1 MKLMNMVLSVVL
13 LVSAAV
19 GCYVLATGSALW
31 SVAPTH
37 AYGLVGFTVIDL
49 ALIIGQWRKPS
60 TAIIITVLLGLVQL
74 GLMSGDVLFG
84 ASTLPSNFTTTAAFS
99 RYLLGD
105 AAFVILLGVQ
115 VVLIVVGIA
124 AFVMSHRAPATT
136 R

>member
-1 MKLMNMVLSVVL
+1 
-13 LVSAAV
+13 
-19 GCYVLATGSALW
+19 
-31 SVAPTH
+31 VAPTH

>member
-1 MKLMNMVLSVVL
+1 MNMVLSVVL

-19 GCYVLATGSALW
+19 GCYFLATDSALW

-37 AYGLVGFTVIDL
+37 AYGLAGFTVIDL

-60 TAIIITVLLGLVQL
+60 AAIIITVLLGLVQL
-74 GLMSGDVLFG
+74 GAMSGDVLFG

-99 RYLLGD
+99 RYLLGN
-105 AAFVILLGVQ
+105 AAFVLLLGVQ

-124 AFVMSHRAPATT
+124 AFVMRRKALAKTK
-136 R
+136 

>member
-1 MKLMNMVLSVVL
+1 MNMVLSVVL

-19 GCYVLATGSALW
+19 GCYVLATDSALW

-49 ALIIGQWRKPS
+49 ALMIGQWRRPS

-84 ASTLPSNFTTTAAFS
+84 ASTLPSNFTTAAAFS

-105 AAFVILLGVQ
+105 AAFVLLLGVQ
-115 VVLIVVGIA
+115 VVLIVFGIV
-124 AFVMSHRAPATT
+124 AFMMHHRALATT